1 MFHDLHSGVHFMC
14 NIEEAFFYLIIS
26 NIHTNMFER
35 HQFLLNMKRNNDTTF
50 TPITLKYYIFVFLT
64 QHVTRL

>member
-1 MFHDLHSGVHFMC
+1 MFHDLHSGMHFMW
-14 NIEEAFFYLIIS
+14 NIEEAFFYLIMS

-35 HQFLLNMKRNNDTTF
+35 CQFLLNMKRNNDTAF